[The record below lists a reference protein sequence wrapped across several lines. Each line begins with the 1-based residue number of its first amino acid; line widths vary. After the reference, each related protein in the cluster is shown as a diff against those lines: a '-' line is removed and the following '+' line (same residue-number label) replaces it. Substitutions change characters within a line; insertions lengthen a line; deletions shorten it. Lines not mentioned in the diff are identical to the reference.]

1 MGRIAN
7 FASGPIPKVRERET
21 IDAEIRNPEYLA
33 FIRRQPCIILG
44 TTAETVAHH
53 VRVGLNRGAK
63 KPGDDRCVPL
73 ADSLHNIKPGSL
85 HIVGEAQFWN
95 RYAIDPF
102 PLARDLYALF
112 TTHGPAIA
120 AAHELIR
127 MHRDCGQIRK
137 RVGIKVFDEK
147 LAFTAI
153 QEG

>member
-1 MGRIAN
+1 MSFRLAPLS
-7 FASGPIPKVRERET
+7 SGPIEKVRKRVS

-33 FIRRQPCIILG
+33 FMRRLPCIISG
-44 TTAETVAHH
+44 KTAETVAHH

-63 KPGDDRCVPL
+63 RPGDDRCIPL
-73 ADSLHNIKPGSL
+73 ADSLHNIHPGSL
-85 HIVGEAQFWN
+85 HTGSERVFWN

-137 RVGIKVFDEK
+137 RVGVKVFD
-147 LAFTAI
+147 
-153 QEG
+153 